1 MRGDDLRFFGLVG
14 AIRTVAE
21 EKTIT
26 PFRVQSQAG
35 NNTLAFRFRIFS
47 QTGSKAQSS
56 ILVILNTSDCRA
68 DRFEDFYF

>member
-1 MRGDDLRFFGLVG
+1 MRGNDLRIFGLVRV
-14 AIRTVAE
+14 IRTVAA

-26 PFRVQSQAG
+26 PFRDQSQAV
-35 NNTLAFRFRIFS
+35 NNTLAIRFRIFS

-68 DRFEDFYF
+68 DCF